1 MSPGAFWGRPG
12 GNPLTNAAVG
22 APVTKGKGEEE
33 IDYFATAN
41 TADNEGEGYFPP
53 LTQPGSS
60 LSHEILHEEPDSA
73 SGSTSERQTS
83 SGRTTDNGPAD
94 REDVSSNSGSSSRQS
109 SANERMGSAGI
120 DGVIERLHDGMHVSL
135 PGPGETL
142 QKEEQRYVRT
152 NGESLPP
159 LLGSPPMRRKVL
171 GPMQEQG
178 TRNRSL
184 SFAELVQDAGSQSS

>member
-22 APVTKGKGEEE
+22 APVTKGQGEEE

-53 LTQPGSS
+53 LTQPGSC
-60 LSHEILHEEPDSA
+60 LSHEILHEEPESA
-73 SGSTSERQTS
+73 SGSNSERQTS
-83 SGRTTDNGPAD
+83 SGRTTENGPVD
-94 REDVSSNSGSSSRQS
+94 REDVSSNSGSSSRRS

-120 DGVIERLHDGMHVSL
+120 DGVIERLHDGMRIS
-135 PGPGETL
+135 T
-142 QKEEQRYVRT
+142 EEQRYVRG
-152 NGESLPP
+152 NGESLPS

-171 GPMQEQG
+171 GSMQEQG